1 LAVPR
6 RDLRALT
13 GSIRR
18 EPCTPRCAAAD
29 VFAAFHPTETNKLL
43 GPYQVGELVQDDK
56 DKTKRTWALQE
67 SCGGGAGPALTMPR
81 ACRVGWLAPPAFVKD
96 LRDLRLALRD
106 AGLFKSS
113 KLYYLF
119 KVGQTTG
126 YDSL

>member
-1 LAVPR
+1 M
-6 RDLRALT
+6 D
-13 GSIRR
+13 
-18 EPCTPRCAAAD
+18 AD

-56 DKTKRTWALQE
+56 DKTKRMLAQQKRCGDAGQALMMLLVY
-67 SCGGGAGPALTMPR
+67 C
-81 ACRVGWLAPPAFVKD
+81 VGWLAPPAFVKD

-119 KVGQTTG
+119 KVWPTTRFG
-126 YDSL
+126 SFCWYGRSCIAGSNWV